1 MPEKVSEKV
10 PQKQSGLNAG
20 WILVS
25 GLILLCLAGTGLTWW
40 NYSRQVYSSAQG
52 VVLEAQWPESRIAVE
67 LPEVE
72 ASQILIGHGARITV
86 GKDPKVL
93 QGEVAS
99 IIPKKAGAKGATRT
113 TEATETSTVIVR
125 LLDEPVQGERG
136 QHYLPTG
143 AQCSV
148 TIDTTVPPHTTP
160 RSAK

>member
-1 MPEKVSEKV
+1 MNKSLMPENKPKKN
-10 PQKQSGLNAG
+10 PGLNAG

-52 VVLEAQWPESRIAVE
+52 IVLEAQWPESRIAVE

-72 ASQILIGHGARITV
+72 ARHILIGHVARITV
-86 GKDPKVL
+86 GKETKVL

-99 IIPKKAGAKGATRT
+99 ILPKKAGASEG
-113 TEATETSTVIVR
+113 TSTVIVR
-125 LLDEPVQGERG
+125 LLDEPSQGKKA

-143 AQCSV
+143 TQCSV
-148 TIDTTVPPHTTP
+148 TIDTTVPPHAMPIPTSP
-160 RSAK
+160 SAK